1 MNALIDQWGARN
13 VGIALMVLAAFCF
26 TAAAW
31 VGWEALQRGMG
42 ILSLDQAQVAAL
54 SNDRRAMIAHGREA
68 ASWLPREPAATLLA
82 IDLSDPAAATALT
95 RLEQRVP
102 LTSRPIVSAIFAVHK
117 LHHGGTSDLSLS
129 AGDQA
134 LIQDLM
140 KIEKGQTPGR
150 LALPDGDLPQATVS
164 IFAAQRRFRAA
175 WAGADRTII
184 RNTAGELRLL
194 MPTHPDIHGLEC
206 VLSALTPTVK
216 DDAVRMAAASLPK
229 NVKTELILLKIM
241 TLAPERTGVLQ
252 ALLPKASSGAVP

>member
-1 MNALIDQWGARN
+1 
-13 VGIALMVLAAFCF
+13 
-26 TAAAW
+26 
-31 VGWEALQRGMG
+31 
-42 ILSLDQAQVAAL
+42 
-54 SNDRRAMIAHGREA
+54 
-68 ASWLPREPAATLLA
+68 
-82 IDLSDPAAATALT
+82 
-95 RLEQRVP
+95 
-102 LTSRPIVSAIFAVHK
+102 
-117 LHHGGTSDLSLS
+117 
-129 AGDQA
+129 
-134 LIQDLM
+134 M

-164 IFAAQRRFRAA
+164 IFSAQRRFRAA

-194 MPTHPDIHGLEC
+194 MPTHPDVHGLEC

-241 TLAPERTGVLQ
+241 TLAPERAGVLQ